1 MERKKLLPWRPKGS
15 WLEASTGLLPWDLHL
30 PSRRLQEGIQGRDQG
45 ALLGVKK
52 RGFAG
57 LGEVLKERRIPDLGI
72 HIEGRRR
79 VLLWI

>member
-1 MERKKLLPWRPKGS
+1 MEIKKVLPWRPKGS
-15 WLEASTGLLPWDLHL
+15 WIEASFGLHTWDLLL
-30 PSRRLQEGIQGRDQG
+30 PSRSLQEGIQARDQG

-57 LGEVLKERRIPDLGI
+57 LGEVLKERRIPDLGV

-79 VLLWI
+79 VLLWL